1 MPRSYT
7 TRQNDMVDAIA
18 AWAYGSEHGGT
29 TEAILQANDGLAD
42 YGPLLPENLVITL
55 PDIALPA
62 PASLSSVSL
71 WS

>member
-18 AWAYGSEHGGT
+18 AWAYGTEHGGT
-29 TEAILQANDGLAD
+29 TEAILNANDGLAD
-42 YGPLLPENLVITL
+42 YGPLLPENLIITL
-55 PDIALPA
+55 PDIAPPTPA
-62 PASLSSVSL
+62 VIPSVSL